1 MDVDER
7 EGWGQEKG
15 VGKGGLYVKEET
27 CCMQEGREA
36 KKEYM
41 RERERCTTTQQQ
53 RIYDKQKTNDRSK
66 GNKQHE

>member
-27 CCMQEGREA
+27 CCMREGREA

-41 RERERCTTTQQQ
+41 RKREMYNNTATTRYTTN
-53 RIYDKQKTNDRSK
+53 KKTNYRSK
-66 GNKQHE
+66 SNKQHE